1 MQDWVLYTQNIVC
14 KYYADKILVHGD
26 KELLPLISDRTRLAN
41 SVQIIKD
48 IDSLIEYTGYVCDE
62 TQPIHKQ
69 KNNNIYVSTGLNK
82 DESVVIFT
90 DLGTLKVSDNIHFID
105 STIMKH
111 IPAGPFTISSII
123 LSRFTLEKILSE
135 K

>member
-1 MQDWVLYTQNIVC
+1 M
-14 KYYADKILVHGD
+14 HGD

-69 KNNNIYVSTGLNK
+69 KN
-82 DESVVIFT
+82 
-90 DLGTLKVSDNIHFID
+90 KVFQNSFFLQ
-105 STIMKH
+105 K
-111 IPAGPFTISSII
+111 
-123 LSRFTLEKILSE
+123 
-135 K
+135 